1 MRGSILKEFGW
12 TYDYLLWGISW
23 IIVKTMIADQAKIVD
38 DDDKKEKGGANV
50 VERRLD
56 TKEDIINY
64 LKGQL

>member
-1 MRGSILKEFGW
+1 M
-12 TYDYLLWGISW
+12 LWGISW